1 MQDVRKYFT
10 SNFQI
15 QGYCVNL
22 IVHDKKW
29 GKNENDKYFFFI
41 LQETAS
47 LRAVV
52 HFYRL
57 VP

>member
-22 IVHDKKW
+22 IVHDNKW
-29 GKNENDKYFFFI
+29 EKI
-41 LQETAS
+41 
-47 LRAVV
+47 
-52 HFYRL
+52 
-57 VP
+57 